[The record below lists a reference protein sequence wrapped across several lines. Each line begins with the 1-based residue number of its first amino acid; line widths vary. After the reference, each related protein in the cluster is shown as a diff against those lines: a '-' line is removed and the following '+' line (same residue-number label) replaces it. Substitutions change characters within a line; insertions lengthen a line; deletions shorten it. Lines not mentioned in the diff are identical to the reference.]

1 MGYSDVFVEQFA
13 LERVLYTELFWFLL
27 SAGGSIMVIIHL
39 VFNNAIG
46 TLIVT
51 SCIINIML
59 IVYSSIFF
67 FGLYLNIVTLIF
79 LIMSLGISVDY
90 SAHIMHE
97 FLEAKGSKE
106 QRVEKTITDMGPAIL
121 HAALST
127 FLGVC
132 FTILG
137 AGFVWQAFFVI
148 WTAVV
153 CAGFV

>member
-1 MGYSDVFVEQFA
+1 VTAFA
-13 LERVLYTELFWFLL
+13 LERVLYTELFYFLL
-27 SAGGSIMVIIHL
+27 SAGASIMVIIHL
-39 VFNNAIG
+39 VFNNIIG
-46 TLIVT
+46 TIIVT
-51 SCIINIML
+51 MCIINIMM

-79 LIMSLGISVDY
+79 LIMSIGISVDY

-97 FLEAKGSKE
+97 FLEVKGTKE
-106 QRVEKTITDMGPAIL
+106 YRVERTITDMGPAIM

-137 AGFVWQAFFVI
+137 AGFIWKAFFTI
-148 WTAVV
+148 WSSVV
-153 CAGFV
+153 FAGFV